1 MFAYNP
7 TVNNQAGSIMGAGM
21 ASAAATD
28 AQAKGQM
35 GNDILGALLMVSKA
49 YTDNETQKAEG
60 KAFMNTLGVMAP
72 ALGINEQQLAELKKS
87 FKTPQEA
94 AAYGR
99 QVLAVAPSLIN
110 RNMAVMRPNNQI
122 RVAGFEAGLRAD
134 QDSRTGKARVRIPMD
149 NFGGVPDALPPP
161 VEPSLPQPGP

>member
-60 KAFMNTLGVMAP
+60 KAFMNTLGIMAP
-72 ALGINEQQLAELKKS
+72 ALGINEDQLKEIRNS

-94 AAYGR
+94 AAFGR
-99 QVLAVAPSLIN
+99 QTLSMAPSLTN
-110 RNMAVMRPNNQI
+110 YNLWQGRPAQQMATATHSGNVRTVTDMNDA
-122 RVAGFEAGLRAD
+122 VTS
-134 QDSRTGKARVRIPMD
+134 QDAPPSIPAEKQQAWGSRK
-149 NFGGVPDALPPP
+149 FQL
-161 VEPSLPQPGP
+161 SPGQ

>member
-60 KAFMNTLGVMAP
+60 KAFMNTLGIMAP

-110 RNMAVMRPNNQI
+110 RNMAVMRPNNQM
-122 RVAGFEAGLRAD
+122 RVASFQGNVDTITA
-134 QDSRTGKARVRIPMD
+134 QNKATTQGETPAAFNSSKI
-149 NFGGVPDALPPP
+149 DAWKNAAHLNG
-161 VEPSLPQPGP
+161 Q

>member
-7 TVNNQAGSIMGAGM
+7 TVNNQAGSIMGAGI

-60 KAFMNTLGVMAP
+60 KAFLNTLGIMAP

-110 RNMAVMRPNNQI
+110 RNMAVMRPNNQM
-122 RVAGFEAGLRAD
+122 RVASFQGNVDTITDYNKNVNEGD
-134 QDSRTGKARVRIPMD
+134 
-149 NFGGVPDALPPP
+149 VPLGIDPAIAQKWGSFAP
-161 VEPSLPQPGP
+161 PQPQGQ